1 MPMNT
6 DETHLNAPHAK
17 LAHLGCAGLILLAG
31 LSGTM
36 SLLHPDFHLW
46 LLAHHYTMPLL
57 VLGLLAAAYLLEHT
71 LTTAAMLALLVAAA
85 LCTGAALAG
94 YIPLWM
100 IAGAARHLP
109 ATAARVNDLSQ
120 GTGVALIWQ
129 LLAGPMGY
137 FATVALAQHYW
148 AGRLYRWQLCC
159 IFTAGA
165 LLLPWLLCLLTGA
178 HPITTLCALGI
189 GLITATVEL
198 CVFFGRD
205 YFEITSD
212 SRARSTVICM
222 VLLIVVPVYKVL
234 WNALLGCYRGGAAL
248 WRLFGWW

>member
-1 MPMNT
+1 MNT

-57 VLGLLAAAYLLEHT
+57 VLGLLAAAYLLEHA

-94 YIPLWM
+94 FMPP
-100 IAGAARHLP
+100 GKSAAL
-109 ATAARVNDLSQ
+109 L
-120 GTGVALIWQ
+120 WQ
-129 LLAGPMGY
+129 LLAGPAGY
-137 FATVALAQHYW
+137 FATVAVTQHFW

-222 VLLIVVPVYKVL
+222 VMLIVVPVYKVL

>member
-1 MPMNT
+1 MNT
-6 DETHLNAPHAK
+6 EDTHLNSPHAR
-17 LAHLGCAGLILLAG
+17 LAHLGCAGLILLAA
-31 LSGTM
+31 LSGSL
-36 SLLHPDFHLW
+36 SLLSHDFHFW
-46 LLAHHYTMPLL
+46 LMAHYYTMPLL
-57 VLGLLAAAYLLEHT
+57 VLGLLAAVYLLENA
-71 LTTAAMLALLVAAA
+71 LTTAAMLTLLMSATICA
-85 LCTGAALAG
+85 GPALAG
-94 YIPLWM
+94 FIPP
-100 IAGAARHLP
+100 GKSAAL
-109 ATAARVNDLSQ
+109 L
-120 GTGVALIWQ
+120 WQ

-137 FATVALAQHYW
+137 FATVAVAQHFW

-159 IFTAGA
+159 IFTAGS

-178 HPITTLCALGI
+178 HPITTLCALGV

-222 VLLIVVPVYKVL
+222 VMLIVVPVYKVL